1 MTDVGPA
8 SQIYDPSA
16 ILNPDTGVADVL
28 ANFTDAKAEGRDQ
41 ISGQTTVRISG
52 NVSPDAVNKI
62 ASNFKATKP
71 VPSTVWIV
79 ESGDHQLAQVSLQ
92 YSQGNTIQMTLSN
105 WGQPVQVNKPA
116 AS

>member
-1 MTDVGPA
+1 M
-8 SQIYDPSA
+8 
-16 ILNPDTGVADVL
+16 
-28 ANFTDAKAEGRDQ
+28 
-41 ISGQTTVRISG
+41 
-52 NVSPDAVNKI
+52 NKI
-62 ASNFKATKP
+62 ASTFNATKP

-92 YSQGNTIQMTLSN
+92 YSPGNTIQMTLSN

>member
-1 MTDVGPA
+1 
-8 SQIYDPSA
+8 
-16 ILNPDTGVADVL
+16 
-28 ANFTDAKAEGRDQ
+28 
-41 ISGQTTVRISG
+41 
-52 NVSPDAVNKI
+52 
-62 ASNFKATKP
+62 
-71 VPSTVWIV
+71 V